1 MELNFLQKYLV
12 PLYQAPDTP
21 ADPEPIDPAIAAA
34 DPPADVGDVD
44 PPDTDPVDPPPADPD
59 PQHGNKGKSPWFMDR
74 ISDLSHKARQ
84 AEEKAASAERKAR
97 EAEELLARIQQG
109 DKTAPAPIP
118 RQPSGDPDID
128 ARVAERVYQQNVN
141 QIIQRGRNAVGRDQ
155 FDKSAGVLVA
165 VAGDQLAH
173 EIVNAVYNVDPD
185 RAHLI
190 VHQLGNDPDRVA
202 DLIAMNPVQKVAEI
216 TRIAMTAAAP
226 KTEPKTE
233 PKAPPAKVVSKAP
246 APAPQVDPVAT
257 KTINFKSGDSDK
269 MSDEEWSKQWD
280 SEYTTPRASRRR

>member
-1 MELNFLQKYLV
+1 MTLNMFLRHV
-12 PLYQAPDTP
+12 HPLYQAPDAPT
-21 ADPEPIDPAIAAA
+21 DPEPIDPAIVA
-34 DPPADVGDVD
+34 DPVADVGDVD
-44 PPDTDPVDPPPADPD
+44 PPEPEPIDPEPQPD

-74 ISDLSHKARQ
+74 ISDLSHRARQ

-97 EAEELLARIQQG
+97 EAEELLARLQRN
-109 DKTAPAPIP
+109 DKADPAPIT
-118 RQPSGDPDID
+118 RQPQPTGDADID
-128 ARVAERVYQQNVN
+128 ARVAERIYQQNVN
-141 QIIQRGRNAVGRDQ
+141 QIIQRGRTAVGREQ

-165 VAGDQLAH
+165 VAGDQVAH

-185 RAHLI
+185 HAHLI

-226 KTEPKTE
+226 KTEPKAE
-233 PKAPPAKVVSKAP
+233 PKAPAKVVSRAP
-246 APAPQVDPVAT
+246 PPPPPVDPGAARTV
-257 KTINFKSGDSDK
+257 NFKSSDSDK